1 VTEFLQATANGVIA
15 GGVYALVAVGF
26 SLVWSTLD
34 VINLA
39 HGALV
44 VLGAYVAWLVTTK
57 AGVSPL
63 VGLAA
68 SAVALFVVGFS
79 LERVVVAR
87 VAGRPTYTTLLLTFG
102 VGLVLVAGMNA
113 VFSDDYRSIP
123 TSLSERSVALGP
135 VRLPDTGIV
144 AVGLVVLITLGLL
157 WLVYRTRLGLA
168 IRAIGAD
175 RLGARLVGIDARRLY
190 ALTFGIAAA
199 LAGAAGAMYAA
210 VGTFSPASATTLT
223 LFSFAVAVIG
233 GVGRVRG
240 ALIGGLLLGVVESLG
255 GTYVGGT
262 LVNLI
267 AFGLVFAV
275 LALRWWLGG
284 EEAGL
289 EGWRP

>member
-68 SAVALFVVGFS
+68 SAVVLFVVGFS

-144 AVGLVVLITLGLL
+144 AVGLVEES
-157 WLVYRTRLGLA
+157 
-168 IRAIGAD
+168 
-175 RLGARLVGIDARRLY
+175 RRKEK
-190 ALTFGIAAA
+190 IK
-199 LAGAAGAMYAA
+199 
-210 VGTFSPASATTLT
+210 
-223 LFSFAVAVIG
+223 
-233 GVGRVRG
+233 R
-240 ALIGGLLLGVVESLG
+240 
-255 GTYVGGT
+255 
-262 LVNLI
+262 
-267 AFGLVFAV
+267 
-275 LALRWWLGG
+275 
-284 EEAGL
+284 
-289 EGWRP
+289 